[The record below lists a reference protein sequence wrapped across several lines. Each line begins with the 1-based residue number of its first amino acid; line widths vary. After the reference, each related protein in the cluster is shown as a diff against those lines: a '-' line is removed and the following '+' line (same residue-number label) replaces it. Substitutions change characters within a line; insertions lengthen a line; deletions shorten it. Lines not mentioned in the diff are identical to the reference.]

1 LYRWLRLNAGT
12 GKSTLIKFIIDALN
26 LNPEDVCYVAF
37 TGKAATVL
45 RQKGCPNAITAHKLL
60 YDVKPRSDGTFM
72 FIPKDILDEEYK
84 AIIVDE
90 ISMLPR
96 QMWQQL
102 LRHRVYILACGDP
115 GQLPPVDKD
124 TDNHVLDNPH
134 IFLDEIMRQAQDSE
148 IIRLSMWVREG
159 KPLAQFP
166 CQSEQVKI
174 LNPSEVNTGVYNWPD
189 QILCATNAKRN
200 GINNFIRQS
209 KGCGEEPC
217 EGDKIISLHNHW
229 DYFSQSGNWALTNGS
244 IGTITRFQKENF
256 LIPRYIYDKPLSIL
270 FTDIQLEDNDNFIAL
285 PIDYNGLIT
294 GTPTLTPRQQYQ
306 LKTNKRNPLEPPFDF
321 AYAYAITV
329 WKAQGS
335 EWNKVLGFEEAFP
348 FDAETKKRYLYTLIT
363 RAKEKLVI
371 VKR

>member
-1 LYRWLRLNAGT
+1 
-12 GKSTLIKFIIDALN
+12 
-26 LNPEDVCYVAF
+26 
-37 TGKAATVL
+37 
-45 RQKGCPNAITAHKLL
+45 
-60 YDVKPRSDGTFM
+60 
-72 FIPKDILDEEYK
+72 
-84 AIIVDE
+84 
-90 ISMLPR
+90 
-96 QMWQQL
+96 
-102 LRHRVYILACGDP
+102 
-115 GQLPPVDKD
+115 
-124 TDNHVLDNPH
+124 
-134 IFLDEIMRQAQDSE
+134 MRQAQDSE

-159 KPLAQFP
+159 KPLTQFP
-166 CQSEQVKI
+166 CQSEQVKL
-174 LNPSEVNTGVYNWPD
+174 LNPNEVNTGVYNWPD

-200 GINNFIRQS
+200 GINSFIRQS
-209 KGCGEEPC
+209 KGYGEEPC

-256 LIPRYIYDKPLSIL
+256 LIPRYIHDKPLSIL

-348 FDAETKKRYLYTLIT
+348 FDAETKNKYLYTLIT